1 MLQTET
7 HPRPQAR
14 LVPRLRSAMEARA
27 GRPDTGPPPP
37 SKGGRPRDR
46 ATDERAAETKQAL
59 AAGAT
64 LKELAE
70 RFGVTHQTVMYYRD
84 REEP

>member
-1 MLQTET
+1 M
-7 HPRPQAR
+7 RKR
-14 LVPRLRSAMEARA
+14 LLCRACNERWQRA

-59 AAGAT
+59 ADGTAT
-64 LKELAE
+64 LTELAE

-84 REEP
+84 RAEEE